1 MSHEGHLL
9 GAAKMSAEGHLLG
22 AAKTAHEGKIAREH
36 GQGMEVN
43 NKNIASMNDLNCFTA

>member
-43 NKNIASMNDLNCFTA
+43 NKILLQ